1 MIERLANLNG
11 ICGFEDEVRD
21 CISNELKEYPQKFDS
36 IGNLHVYNKKTND
49 ILIAA
54 HMDEVGF
61 IITDITDDGYLKFST
76 IGKIDAAAVL
86 SKRVKIG
93 SIYGVI
99 SFKAIHLTGKEEREK
114 PIDISKLFID
124 IGAKSKKDAEK
135 YVTIGD
141 LCTFDINFGRLGSDY
156 IFGKALNG
164 RAGCAILTE
173 VLKDKTFSCDD
184 VYGLFT
190 VQHEILSRGMKVAA
204 QNIAPPKFG
213 VIIDYIDVNT
223 AKEIVLGNGAVLG
236 IPDNASITERT
247 IYNRI
252 SKAAKRFNLKVQVTT
267 CPYAREADALKSVNA
282 DFSVIQILVPCRNA
296 NTDVCILNE
305 NDIKSAHRVI
315 EILLSSSKGKEI

>member
-1 MIERLANLNG
+1 MIEKLAKLNG

-21 CISNELKEYPQKFDS
+21 CISNELKEYPQKIDS
-36 IGNLHVYNKKTND
+36 IGNLHVYNKKAND

-61 IITDITDDGYLKFST
+61 IINDITDDGYLKFST
-76 IGKIDAAAVL
+76 IGKVDAAAVL

-93 SIYGVI
+93 RVYGVI

-124 IGAKSKKDAEK
+124 IGAGTKSEAEK

-141 LCTFDINFGRLGSDY
+141 LCTFDINFGRLGADY

-164 RAGCAILTE
+164 RIGCAILAD
-173 VLKDKTFSCDD
+173 VLKDKTISSAD

-190 VQHEILSRGMKVAA
+190 VQREILSRGMKVAA
-204 QNIAPPKFG
+204 QNIDLPELG
-213 VIIDYIDVNT
+213 VIIDYIDVSIF
-223 AKEIVLGNGAVLG
+223 KEIALGSGAVLG

-252 SKAAKRFNLKVQVTT
+252 LKAAERLDLKVQVTA
-267 CPYAREADALKSVNA
+267 CSDSREIDALKSVYA
-282 DFSVIQILVPCRNA
+282 DLSAIQILVPCRNA

-305 NDIKSAHRVI
+305 NDIKSVRRVI
-315 EILLSSSKGKEI
+315 EILLSGSKGEGK